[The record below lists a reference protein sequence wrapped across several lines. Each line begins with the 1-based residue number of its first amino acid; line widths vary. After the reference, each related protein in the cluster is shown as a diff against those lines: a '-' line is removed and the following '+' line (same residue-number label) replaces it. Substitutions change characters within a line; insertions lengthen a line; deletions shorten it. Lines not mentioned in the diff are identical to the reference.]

1 MPVTPRELHRVVPTV
16 IIYNDQGKYLLIK
29 RSPDL
34 KVFPGKWHC
43 PGGGLSMDDY
53 DHLPSTSDNHSQW
66 YNVVEEALRREAREE
81 AGVEIEK
88 PEYLLDLVFIRPD
101 GVPCLVLSYFAKY
114 SGGEVKIS
122 EEAVEH
128 VWATFEECKKYDLID
143 GMLGEIEMVEK
154 ILRSRNK

>member
-1 MPVTPRELHRVVPTV
+1 MPVSPRELHRVVPTV